1 MANSR
6 PPRRP
11 DTGVGHRVPVG
22 YSAAMVRFLSAIAL
36 VLCAAPAAA
45 RDILFIGN
53 SFTFGAGSPV
63 ERYRPDS
70 VTDLNRE
77 GIGGVPAL
85 FRSFAEQAGLD
96 WTVSLETS
104 PGKDLAFHYAN
115 KRAAIDRRWDVV
127 ILQGYSTL
135 DADKP
140 GDPTRHGI
148 AAGQLAALV
157 RARNPQAQVKL
168 VETWSRAD
176 LTYRPGSRW
185 SGKPIATM
193 AQDLAAA
200 NRRVART
207 TSGISGTIPV
217 GSAWNRAIATGVAD
231 ANPYDGID
239 KGKLGLW
246 ADDHYHGSTAG
257 YYLEALT
264 IFGRVTGYDVR
275 RLGERERSAADLGLT
290 SEQAVK
296 LQRIAWDT
304 LRRNR

>member
-1 MANSR
+1 MYR
-6 PPRRP
+6 FVL
-11 DTGVGHRVPVG
+11 GVLALSLAAAVP
-22 YSAAMVRFLSAIAL
+22 AT
-36 VLCAAPAAA
+36 A

-63 ERYRPDS
+63 EKYRPDS
-70 VTDLNRE
+70 VTDLNGE

-85 FRSFAEQAGLD
+85 FRAFAEQAGLD

-115 KRAAIDRRWDVV
+115 RRAAIDRRWDVV

-135 DADKP
+135 DADRP
-140 GDPTRHGI
+140 GDATRHGE

-157 RARNPQAQVKL
+157 RARNPQASVKL

-176 LTYRPGSRW
+176 LTYRPGSPW

-193 AQDLAAA
+193 AQDLAKA

-207 TSGISGTIPV
+207 TPGIAGTIPV
-217 GSAWNRAIATGVAD
+217 GSAWNRAIATRVAD

-239 KGKLGLW
+239 PGKLGLW
-246 ADDHYHGSTAG
+246 ADDHYHGSSAG

-275 RLGERERSAADLGLT
+275 RLGSEERAAADLGLT
-290 SEQAVK
+290 GEQAVA
-296 LQRIAWDT
+296 LQRIAWTT

>member
-1 MANSR
+1 MYRFVLGLLALSLAA
-6 PPRRP
+6 
-11 DTGVGHRVPVG
+11 VP
-22 YSAAMVRFLSAIAL
+22 AT
-36 VLCAAPAAA
+36 A

-63 ERYRPDS
+63 EKYRPDS
-70 VTDLNRE
+70 VTDLNGE

-85 FRSFAEQAGLD
+85 FRAFAEQAGLD

-135 DADKP
+135 DADRP
-140 GDPTRHGI
+140 GDVTRHGE

-157 RARNPQAQVKL
+157 RARNPQASVKL

-176 LTYRPGSRW
+176 LTYRPGSPW
-185 SGKPIATM
+185 SGKPITAM
-193 AQDLAAA
+193 AQDLAKA

-207 TSGISGTIPV
+207 TPGIAGTIPV
-217 GSAWNRAIATGVAD
+217 GSAWNRAIAMRVAD
-231 ANPYDGID
+231 ANPYDGVD
-239 KGKLGLW
+239 PGKLGLW
-246 ADDHYHGSTAG
+246 ADDQYHGSSAG

-275 RLGERERSAADLGLT
+275 RLGAEERAAADLGLT
-290 SEQAVK
+290 GEQAVA
-296 LQRIAWDT
+296 LQRIAWTT

>member
-1 MANSR
+1 
-6 PPRRP
+6 
-11 DTGVGHRVPVG
+11 
-22 YSAAMVRFLSAIAL
+22 MVRFLTGIAAL
-36 VLCAAPAAA
+36 LLIVAPATA
-45 RDILFIGN
+45 RDILFVGN

-63 ERYRPDS
+63 ERYRPNS
-70 VTDLNRE
+70 VTDLNHE

-135 DADKP
+135 DAQNP

-148 AAGQLAALV
+148 AAGQLAALIH
-157 RARNPQAQVKL
+157 ARNPRAQVKL

-200 NRRVART
+200 NRRVVRT
-207 TSGISGTIPV
+207 TPGIAGTIPV
-217 GSAWNRAIATGVAD
+217 GSAWNRAIATGIAD

-239 KGKLGLW
+239 PDKLGLW
-246 ADDHYHGSTAG
+246 ADDRYHGSSAG

-275 RLGERERSAADLGLT
+275 RLGAKERSAADLGLT
-290 SEQAVK
+290 GRQATA
-296 LQRIAWDT
+296 LQRIAWET

>member
-1 MANSR
+1 
-6 PPRRP
+6 
-11 DTGVGHRVPVG
+11 
-22 YSAAMVRFLSAIAL
+22 MVRFLSGIAAL
-36 VLCAAPAAA
+36 ILIAAPAAA
-45 RDILFIGN
+45 RDILFVGN

-115 KRAAIDRRWDVV
+115 RRAAIDRRWDVV

-135 DADKP
+135 DAQKP
-140 GDPTRHGI
+140 GDSTRHGI
-148 AAGQLAALV
+148 AAGRLAALV
-157 RARNPQAQVKL
+157 HARNPRAQVNL

-185 SGKPIATM
+185 SGRPITTM
-193 AQDLAAA
+193 ANDLAAA

-207 TSGISGTIPV
+207 TRGIAGTIPV

-239 KGKLGLW
+239 PGKLGLW
-246 ADDHYHGSTAG
+246 ADDHYHGSSAG

-264 IFGRVTGYDVR
+264 IFGRVTGFDVR
-275 RLGERERSAADLGLT
+275 RLGAGERSAADLGL
-290 SEQAVK
+290 SREAAVA
-296 LQRIAWDT
+296 LQRIAWET
-304 LRRNR
+304 LRQNR

>member
-1 MANSR
+1 MVAAVRPIRYSR
-6 PPRRP
+6 AM
-11 DTGVGHRVPVG
+11 HRLFSG
-22 YSAAMVRFLSAIAL
+22 IAALIL
-36 VLCAAPAAA
+36 IAAPAAA
-45 RDILFIGN
+45 RDILFVGN

-96 WTVSLETS
+96 WSVSLETS

-135 DADKP
+135 DAENP

-148 AAGQLAALV
+148 AAGRLAALV
-157 RARNPQAQVKL
+157 HARNPRAQVNL

-185 SGKPIATM
+185 SGMPIMTM
-193 AQDLAAA
+193 ANDLAAA
-200 NRRVART
+200 NRGVART
-207 TSGISGTIPV
+207 TRGIAGTIPV
-217 GSAWNRAIATGVAD
+217 GSAWNRAIALGVAD

-239 KGKLGLW
+239 PGRLGLW
-246 ADDHYHGSTAG
+246 ADDHYHGSSAG

-275 RLGERERSAADLGLT
+275 QLGAGERSAADLGLT
-290 SEQAVK
+290 GEQAVA
-296 LQRIAWDT
+296 LQRIAWET
-304 LRRNR
+304 LRQDR

>member
-1 MANSR
+1 MI
-6 PPRRP
+6 
-11 DTGVGHRVPVG
+11 
-22 YSAAMVRFLSAIAL
+22 RFLLTLTALSLSTVSAS
-36 VLCAAPAAA
+36 A

-70 VTDLNRE
+70 VTDLNGER
-77 GIGGVPAL
+77 IGGVPAL
-85 FRSFAEQAGLD
+85 FRTFAEQAGLD

-104 PGKDLAFHYAN
+104 PGKDLAYHYAN
-115 KRAAIDRRWDVV
+115 RRQAVDRRWDVV

-135 DADKP
+135 DARRP
-140 GDPTRHGI
+140 GDATRHGE
-148 AAGQLAALV
+148 AAGKLAALFH
-157 RARNPQAQVKL
+157 ARNPQAQVRL

-185 SGKPIATM
+185 SGKPIAAM
-193 AQDLAAA
+193 ADDLAAA
-200 NRRVART
+200 NRQVART
-207 TSGISGTIPV
+207 VPGIAGTIPV
-217 GSAWNRAIATGVAD
+217 GSAWNRAIASGLAD

-239 KGKLGLW
+239 PGKFTLW

-275 RLGERERSAADLGLT
+275 RLGPDERAARDLGLT
-290 SEQAVK
+290 PAIAK
-296 LQRIAWDT
+296 ALQRVAWTT
-304 LRRNR
+304 LRRHR

>member
-1 MANSR
+1 M
-6 PPRRP
+6 
-11 DTGVGHRVPVG
+11 HRLFSG
-22 YSAAMVRFLSAIAL
+22 IAALIL
-36 VLCAAPAAA
+36 IAAPATA
-45 RDILFIGN
+45 RDILFVGN

-96 WTVSLETS
+96 WSVSLETS

-135 DADKP
+135 DAENP

-157 RARNPQAQVKL
+157 HARNPRAQVNL

-185 SGKPIATM
+185 SGMPIMTM
-193 AQDLAAA
+193 ANDLAAA
-200 NRRVART
+200 NRGVART
-207 TSGISGTIPV
+207 VRGIAGTIPV
-217 GSAWNRAIATGVAD
+217 GSAWNRAIALGVAD

-239 KGKLGLW
+239 PGRLGLW
-246 ADDHYHGSTAG
+246 ADDHYHGSSAG

-275 RLGERERSAADLGLT
+275 QLGAGERSAADLGLT
-290 SEQAVK
+290 GEQAVA
-296 LQRIAWDT
+296 LQRIAWET
-304 LRRNR
+304 LRQDR

>member
-1 MANSR
+1 
-6 PPRRP
+6 
-11 DTGVGHRVPVG
+11 
-22 YSAAMVRFLSAIAL
+22 MVRFVSGFSAL
-36 VLCAAPAAA
+36 LLLAAPATA
-45 RDILFIGN
+45 RDILFVGN

-70 VTDLNRE
+70 VTDLNHD

-96 WTVSLETS
+96 WRVSLETS

-135 DADKP
+135 DAQNP

-157 RARNPQAQVKL
+157 HARNPQASVKL

-185 SGKPIATM
+185 SGRPIAAM
-193 AQDLAAA
+193 ANDLAAA
-200 NRRVART
+200 NRRVVRT
-207 TSGISGTIPV
+207 TRGLSGTIPV

-239 KGKLGLW
+239 PGKLGLW

-275 RLGERERSAADLGLT
+275 RLGASERSAAELGL
-290 SEQAVK
+290 SGQQAVA
-296 LQRIAWDT
+296 LQRIAWET
-304 LRRNR
+304 LRRNH

>member
-1 MANSR
+1 MIR
-6 PPRRP
+6 LLL
-11 DTGVGHRVPVG
+11 T
-22 YSAAMVRFLSAIAL
+22 LTAL
-36 VLCAAPAAA
+36 ALTAAPASA

-70 VTDLNRE
+70 VTDLNGE
-77 GIGGVPAL
+77 KIGGVPAL
-85 FRSFAEQAGLD
+85 FRTFAEQAGLD

-104 PGKDLAFHYAN
+104 PGKDLAYHYAN
-115 KRAAIDRRWDVV
+115 RRAAIDRRWDVV

-135 DADKP
+135 DARHP
-140 GDPTRHGI
+140 GDATRHGE
-148 AAGQLAALV
+148 AAGRLAALF
-157 RARNPQAQVKL
+157 RARNPKARVEL

-193 AQDLAAA
+193 ANDLAAA
-200 NRRVART
+200 NRQVART
-207 TSGISGTIPV
+207 VPGIAGTIPV
-217 GSAWNRAIATGVAD
+217 GSAWNDAIATGIAD
-231 ANPYDGID
+231 ADPYDGID
-239 KGKLGLW
+239 PGKIGLW

-275 RLGERERSAADLGLT
+275 RLGPEERAARDLGLT
-290 SEQAVK
+290 PAVAK
-296 LQRIAWDT
+296 ALQRVAWKT
-304 LRRNR
+304 LRQR

>member
-1 MANSR
+1 MLRLLLTLTAVSLA
-6 PPRRP
+6 
-11 DTGVGHRVPVG
+11 T
-22 YSAAMVRFLSAIAL
+22 
-36 VLCAAPAAA
+36 CPASA

-70 VTDLNRE
+70 VTDLNDD

-85 FRSFAEQAGLD
+85 FRAFAEQAGLD
-96 WTVSLETS
+96 WSVSLETS
-104 PGKDLAFHYAN
+104 PGKDLAYHYAN
-115 KRAAIDRRWDVV
+115 RRGAIDRRWDVV

-135 DADKP
+135 DARRP
-140 GDPTRHGI
+140 GDATRHGE
-148 AAGQLAALV
+148 AAGKLAALV
-157 RARNPQAQVKL
+157 HARNRQAKVTL

-185 SGKPIATM
+185 SGKPIAAM
-193 AQDLAAA
+193 ANDLAAA
-200 NRRVART
+200 NRQVART
-207 TSGISGTIPV
+207 VPGIAGTIPV
-217 GSAWNRAIATGVAD
+217 GSAWNDAIATGLAD

-239 KGKLGLW
+239 PGRIGLW

-264 IFGRVTGYDVR
+264 VFGRVTGYDVR
-275 RLGERERSAADLGLT
+275 RLGPDERAARDLGLT
-290 SEQAVK
+290 PAIAK
-296 LQRIAWDT
+296 ALQRVAWKT

>member
-1 MANSR
+1 
-6 PPRRP
+6 
-11 DTGVGHRVPVG
+11 
-22 YSAAMVRFLSAIAL
+22 MVRFVLSLVAL
-36 VLCAAPAAA
+36 SFAAAPAAA

-63 ERYRPDS
+63 EKYRPET
-70 VTDLNRE
+70 VTDLNGE

-85 FRSFAEQAGLD
+85 FRAFAEQAGLD

-115 KRAAIDRRWDVV
+115 KRASIDRRWDVV

-135 DADKP
+135 DADRP
-140 GDPTRHGI
+140 GDATRHGE
-148 AAGQLAALV
+148 AAGQLAALF
-157 RARNPQAQVKL
+157 RARNSQASVKL

-185 SGKPIATM
+185 SGKPIAAM
-193 AQDLAAA
+193 AQDLAKA

-207 TSGISGTIPV
+207 TPGIAGTIPV
-217 GSAWNRAIATGVAD
+217 GSAWNRAIASGVAD

-239 KGKLGLW
+239 AGKLGLW
-246 ADDHYHGSTAG
+246 ADDHYHGSSAG

-275 RLGERERSAADLGLT
+275 RLGADERAAADLGLT
-290 SEQAVK
+290 GEQAVA
-296 LQRIAWDT
+296 LQRIAWTT

>member
-1 MANSR
+1 
-6 PPRRP
+6 
-11 DTGVGHRVPVG
+11 
-22 YSAAMVRFLSAIAL
+22 MVRFVLSLVAL
-36 VLCAAPAAA
+36 SFAAAPAAA

-63 ERYRPDS
+63 EKYRPES
-70 VTDLNRE
+70 VTDLNGE

-85 FRSFAEQAGLD
+85 FYAFAEQAGLD

-135 DADKP
+135 DADRP
-140 GDPTRHGI
+140 GDATRHGE

-157 RARNPQAQVKL
+157 RARNSQASVKL

-176 LTYRPGSRW
+176 LTYHPGSRW
-185 SGKPIATM
+185 SGKPIAAM
-193 AQDLAAA
+193 AQDLAKA

-207 TSGISGTIPV
+207 TPGIAGTIPV
-217 GSAWNRAIATGVAD
+217 GSAWNRAITSGVAD

-239 KGKLGLW
+239 PGKLGLW
-246 ADDHYHGSTAG
+246 ADDHYHGSSAG

-275 RLGERERSAADLGLT
+275 RLGADERTAADLGLT
-290 SEQAVK
+290 GQQAVA
-296 LQRIAWDT
+296 LQRIAWTT

>member
-1 MANSR
+1 
-6 PPRRP
+6 
-11 DTGVGHRVPVG
+11 
-22 YSAAMVRFLSAIAL
+22 
-36 VLCAAPAAA
+36 
-45 RDILFIGN
+45 FIGN

-63 ERYRPDS
+63 EHYRPDS
-70 VTDLNRE
+70 VTDLNGE
-77 GIGGVPAL
+77 KIGGVPAL

-115 KRAAIDRRWDVV
+115 RRGVIDRRWDVV

-135 DADKP
+135 DAERP
-140 GDPTRHGI
+140 GDATRHGE
-148 AAGQLAALV
+148 AAGRLATLFH
-157 RARNPQAQVKL
+157 ARNPQAKVKL

-193 AQDLAAA
+193 ANDLAVA
-200 NRRVART
+200 NRQVARSV
-207 TSGISGTIPV
+207 SGIDGTIPV
-217 GSAWNRAIATGVAD
+217 GSAWNRAIALGVAD

-239 KGKLGLW
+239 PGKVGLW

-275 RLGERERSAADLGLT
+275 RLGPNERAARDLGLT
-290 SEQAVK
+290 PAVAK
-296 LQRIAWDT
+296 ALQRVAWTT
-304 LRRNR
+304 LRRER

>member
-1 MANSR
+1 MIRLLLTLTA
-6 PPRRP
+6 
-11 DTGVGHRVPVG
+11 
-22 YSAAMVRFLSAIAL
+22 LSFSL
-36 VLCAAPAAA
+36 APASA

-70 VTDLNRE
+70 VTDLNGE
-77 GIGGVPAL
+77 TIGGVPAL
-85 FRSFAEQAGLD
+85 FRTFAEQAGLD

-104 PGKDLAFHYAN
+104 PGKDLAYHDAN
-115 KRAAIDRRWDVV
+115 RRAAIDRRWDVV

-135 DADKP
+135 DAKRP
-140 GDPTRHGI
+140 GDATRHGA
-148 AAGQLAALV
+148 AAGRLAALFH
-157 RARNPQAQVKL
+157 ARNPRARVEL

-193 AQDLAAA
+193 ANDLAAA
-200 NRRVART
+200 NRQVART
-207 TSGISGTIPV
+207 VPGIAGTIPV
-217 GSAWNRAIATGVAD
+217 GSAWNDAIAIGIAD
-231 ANPYDGID
+231 ADPYDGID
-239 KGKLGLW
+239 PGKVGLW

-275 RLGERERSAADLGLT
+275 RLGPDERAARDLGLT
-290 SEQAVK
+290 PAVVK
-296 LQRIAWDT
+296 ALQRVAWKT
-304 LRRNR
+304 LRQN

>member
-1 MANSR
+1 
-6 PPRRP
+6 
-11 DTGVGHRVPVG
+11 VGGFAAIRYG
-22 YSAAMVRFLSAIAL
+22 AAMVRILSGIAA
-36 VLCAAPAAA
+36 VLLIAAPAAA

-63 ERYRPDS
+63 QQYRPDS

-135 DADKP
+135 DADNP

-157 RARNPQAQVKL
+157 HARNRRAQVEL

-185 SGKPIATM
+185 SGKPIAAM
-193 AQDLAAA
+193 ANDLAAA
-200 NRRVART
+200 NRGVART
-207 TSGISGTIPV
+207 TRGISGTIPV
-217 GSAWNRAIATGVAD
+217 GSAWNRAIATGIAD

-239 KGKLGLW
+239 PGKLGLW
-246 ADDHYHGSTAG
+246 ADDHYHGSAAG

-264 IFGRVTGYDVR
+264 IFGRVTRYDVR
-275 RLGERERSAADLGLT
+275 RLGAGERSAADLGLT
-290 SEQAVK
+290 GQQAAA
-296 LQRIAWDT
+296 LQRIAWET
-304 LRRNR
+304 LRRRNR